1 MRLKSCIVQ
10 SYLQWLQDSDYN
22 PNCMV
27 CEEKLISED
36 CVRLVCLHVYH
47 WKCLDKKYR
56 QLPSTTAP
64 AGYKC
69 LQCEESIFPLSNLA
83 TPVADHL
90 RDKLAT
96 VNWARLALGLPAV
109 TEENNIF
116 EESNIMTKPIH
127 NQTNHSENSV
137 TLDRNHDKDD
147 LILYLD
153 EPVYSRPEESA
164 KMPRRMMGN
173 ISNPKML
180 LVEEDEKKDRRKYP
194 LSWLSRWIREGNVM
208 RRTQHIKK
216 VLCDRLYT
224 TGSQNE
230 PDEVYPG
237 IFIGDECS
245 ARDRTGLRNRNIT
258 HVVNAAAGRGFGMV
272 NTNASYYADLNIKYL
287 GIELSDLSVSDASR
301 YFYNTS
307 DFIDEALQNQGRVL
321 VHCLMGISRSST
333 LVLAFLMLKRNMSAV
348 EAVTAVRKHR
358 NIHPNDGF
366 ITQLAALDIKIE
378 RARTNNLL
386 RLENS

>member
-1 MRLKSCIVQ
+1 MGLCKCPKKKVTNLFCYEHRVNVCQSCMVKHHSKCIVQ

-153 EPVYSRPEESA
+153 EPVYSRPEESG
-164 KMPRRMMGN
+164 KM
-173 ISNPKML
+173 
-180 LVEEDEKKDRRKYP
+180 
-194 LSWLSRWIREGNVM
+194 
-208 RRTQHIKK
+208 
-216 VLCDRLYT
+216 
-224 TGSQNE
+224 
-230 PDEVYPG
+230 
-237 IFIGDECS
+237 
-245 ARDRTGLRNRNIT
+245 
-258 HVVNAAAGRGFGMV
+258 
-272 NTNASYYADLNIKYL
+272 
-287 GIELSDLSVSDASR
+287 
-301 YFYNTS
+301 
-307 DFIDEALQNQGRVL
+307 
-321 VHCLMGISRSST
+321 
-333 LVLAFLMLKRNMSAV
+333 
-348 EAVTAVRKHR
+348 
-358 NIHPNDGF
+358 
-366 ITQLAALDIKIE
+366 
-378 RARTNNLL
+378 
-386 RLENS
+386 